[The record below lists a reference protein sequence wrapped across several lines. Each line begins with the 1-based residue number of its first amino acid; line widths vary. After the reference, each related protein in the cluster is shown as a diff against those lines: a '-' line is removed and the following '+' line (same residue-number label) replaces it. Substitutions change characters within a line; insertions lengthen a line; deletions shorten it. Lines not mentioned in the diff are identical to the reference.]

1 MTATGADLLVPLPPC
16 GERNLGLR
24 CEFGEIPDCMTTAA
38 LSKRTLGKML
48 EVMVGFVV
56 GLLVLAGILV
66 MLGPHLKGTLK
77 RIRSLRR
84 PASVPSVF
92 QNRPHENV
100 PSGLNPKTQRVLV
113 AAARLSNWLRA
124 HGHEDLSRELRGA
137 AVRLTSS
144 EPAGLYAMQTALRKL
159 RALTI
164 EDSSQER
171 LTALSNELRTAVQ
184 DRFEQLELLP
194 FKRP

>member
-1 MTATGADLLVPLPPC
+1 
-16 GERNLGLR
+16 
-24 CEFGEIPDCMTTAA
+24 MTTAA
-38 LSKRTLGKML
+38 PFKRTLGKML
-48 EVMVGFVV
+48 LEVLVGFVV
-56 GLLVLAGILV
+56 GLLVLAGVLV

-77 RIRSLRR
+77 RIRSLQR

-124 HGHEDLSRELRGA
+124 HGHEELTRELRGA
-137 AVRLTSS
+137 AAKLTSN

-159 RALTI
+159 RAIAI
-164 EDSSQER
+164 EDNPQQR